1 MYFPCLV
8 IDQLKQ
14 SIALVGVN
22 IESNMRSKDKETL
35 LMLVILRYSFIYFLG
50 AHVVDYSGFDIQLVL
65 LFEYF
70 NRKNL
75 VNQQF

>member
-8 IDQLKQ
+8 IDQAKQ

-35 LMLVILRYSFIYFLG
+35 LMLVILRYSFIYLFIIII
-50 AHVVDYSGFDIQLVL
+50 AIHYIQT
-65 LFEYF
+65 
-70 NRKNL
+70 
-75 VNQQF
+75 